1 MGKAILVYFDTAY
14 PPSMLWPFVLSI
26 YLASK
31 SPTKVVFY
39 AWTLLDSTKSTKW
52 VEASFV

>member
-1 MGKAILVYFDTAY
+1 MGKAVLVYFDTAY